1 MAGND
6 ILEVIAIQQALRN
19 DDSVP
24 EVAKI
29 VVGMAATLV
38 VGAVLHLAS
47 QVDICPGGKE

>member
-29 VVGMAATLV
+29 VAGMAATIV
-38 VGAVLHLAS
+38 VGAVLYLAPLI
-47 QVDICPGGKE
+47 DKAGR

>member
-38 VGAVLHLAS
+38 IGAVMHLAPLM
-47 QVDICPGGKE
+47 DKAGGKE